1 MLQSKK
7 FTFKHNFT
15 FKFYFMSFP
24 VKFKDDV
31 SDYNLMR
38 RVYFSHSNSTED
50 KFSSQHDDD
59 GDISK
64 STKPIR
70 LSHLIAFNVKE
81 NDTVISGILTIE
93 FEYYSSDG
101 SIKYR
106 DMRYSDPRLIKHIEG
121 NPRVMKNI
129 DSYLRKNLLEAEY
142 GFKLMS

>member
-1 MLQSKK
+1 MAI
-7 FTFKHNFT
+7 
-15 FKFYFMSFP
+15 P
-24 VKFKDDV
+24 EKFKDDV
-31 SDYNLMR
+31 SDYSLMR

-50 KFSSQHDDD
+50 KFSSQYDAGD
-59 GDISK
+59 GDINK

-81 NDTVISGILTIE
+81 NDNVISGILTIE

-101 SIKYR
+101 SIKYH

-129 DSYLRKNLLEAEY
+129 DSYLRKNLLESEY
-142 GFKLMS
+142 GLKLMS

>member
-1 MLQSKK
+1 M
-7 FTFKHNFT
+7 
-15 FKFYFMSFP
+15 
-24 VKFKDDV
+24 FKDDV
-31 SDYNLMR
+31 TEYNLMH
-38 RVYFSHSNSTED
+38 RVYFSHSKPSEDDFSTED
-50 KFSSQHDDD
+50 DDN
-59 GDISK
+59 IVSK
-64 STKPIR
+64 STQPIR
-70 LSHLIAFNVKE
+70 LSHLIAFNIKE
-81 NDTVISGILTIE
+81 NDQIISGILTIE

>member
-1 MLQSKK
+1 M
-7 FTFKHNFT
+7 
-15 FKFYFMSFP
+15 
-24 VKFKDDV
+24 FKDDV
-31 SDYNLMR
+31 SDYNSMR

-50 KFSSQHDDD
+50 KLSSQHDDD
-59 GDISK
+59 DGDMIRK

-81 NDTVISGILTIE
+81 NHTVISGILTIE

-106 DMRYSDPRLIKHIEG
+106 DMHYSDPRLIKHIEG
-121 NPRVMKNI
+121 NPRVMRNI

-142 GFKLMS
+142 GLKLMS